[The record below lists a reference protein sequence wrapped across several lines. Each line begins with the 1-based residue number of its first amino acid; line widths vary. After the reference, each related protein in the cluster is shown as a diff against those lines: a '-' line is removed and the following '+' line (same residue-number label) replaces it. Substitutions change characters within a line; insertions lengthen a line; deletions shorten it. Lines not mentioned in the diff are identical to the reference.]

1 MSWCTIESDPGVF
14 TSLIEDIGVKGVQV
28 EELYSLDQSEF
39 QQLAPVF
46 GLIFLFKWEP
56 NHRANASAA
65 AAASSYA
72 VHPDLFFAKQVIS
85 NACATQAILS
95 ILLNLEASSNV
106 EIGDTLK
113 EFKGFVGDFPSDL
126 KGLAISNSDTIRT
139 VHNSFARA
147 EPFIMDDEKP
157 SAKDSDDVYHF
168 VAYVPF
174 QGHVYELDG
183 LTEGPVNLGPIATG
197 GLQGLS
203 WLDVATPVIQ
213 QRIEKY
219 ASSEIRFNLLALVRN
234 RMQVAQ
240 HHIGELL
247 EQDQTPHVAAQLQ
260 SWQQCIA
267 AEEQKRANWKHEN
280 ARRKHNYVP
289 FVIKLLQI
297 LAQKG
302 ELDPLIKAQLEKAV
316 ADGQQQ

>member
-56 NHRANASAA
+56 NHRAESAP
-65 AAASSYA
+65 SVGQ

-113 EFKGFVGDFPSDL
+113 EFKGFTSDFPSDI

-147 EPFIMDDEKP
+147 EPFVMDDEKP
-157 SAKDSDDVYHF
+157 SAKDSDEVYHF

-174 QGHVYELDG
+174 QGQVYELDG
-183 LTEGPVNLGPIATG
+183 LAPGPVSLGPIATG
-197 GLQGLS
+197 GLPGLS

-213 QRIEKY
+213 RRIEKY

-240 HHIGELL
+240 HHIAELL

-267 AEEQKRANWKHEN
+267 GEEQKRANWKHEN
-280 ARRKHNYVP
+280 ARRKHNYIP

-302 ELDPLIKAQLEKAV
+302 QLDPLIKAQLEKA
-316 ADGQQQ
+316 AQTQ